1 MSGLL
6 HLTFPATVIPSCLG
20 LAPVTQ
26 VLHWIPLVSSLCSN
40 LILQGQDV
48 DSLAFPGK
56 LPQTLATTTIT
67 TPPQLVLVMFFL
79 CATFSSEFQRA
90 KLLFTMPILQG
101 HVMYAPGFSSST
113 PQILINQRHP
123 HFPIP
128 FLHPVLLLQS

>member
-1 MSGLL
+1 M
-6 HLTFPATVIPSCLG
+6 
-20 LAPVTQ
+20 VT
-26 VLHWIPLVSSLCSN
+26 SLCSN

-67 TPPQLVLVMFFL
+67 PHPPQLVLVMFFL

-90 KLLFTMPILQG
+90 KLPFTMPTLQG
-101 HVMYAPGFSSST
+101 HVMYAFGFSSST

-128 FLHPVLLLQS
+128 YLHPVLLLQS